1 MNTCLLLLVYRAENA
16 KYVKYQNLAEKITGF
31 YEKIHVLNLGMSGEQ
46 FLIKMLTWFLFENP
60 VTHGMIEEK
69 LRSLE
74 GVWILHE
81 QL

>member
-1 MNTCLLLLVYRAENA
+1 MLIAFSIIYRAENA

-31 YEKIHVLNLGMSGEQ
+31 YEKIHVLNLGMSGEH
-46 FLIKMLTWFLFENP
+46 FLIKMLTWFHFENL
-60 VTHGMIEEK
+60 VTYDMIERK
-69 LRSLE
+69 SLE

>member
-1 MNTCLLLLVYRAENA
+1 MLHAFKPVYRTENA
-16 KYVKYQNLAEKITGF
+16 KYVKYQNFAEKITGF
-31 YEKIHVLNLGMSGEQ
+31 FEKIHVLNLGMSGEH
-46 FLIKMLTWFLFENP
+46 FLIKMLTWFLFENL
-60 VTHGMIEEK
+60 VTHDMTEEK

>member
-1 MNTCLLLLVYRAENA
+1 MLHAFKPVYRTENA
-16 KYVKYQNLAEKITGF
+16 KYVKYQNFAEKITGF
-31 YEKIHVLNLGMSGEQ
+31 FEKIHVLNLGMSREHS
-46 FLIKMLTWFLFENP
+46 LIKMLTWFLFENL
-60 VTHGMIEEK
+60 VTHDMIEEK